1 MTVPRHHLLAALR
14 LARLRESR
22 PTGANSADRTHLP
35 VQSSPSFVSISS
47 PKPRGIIGDLRV
59 PKLPHPIPSPQK
71 KAKKKEYPSANPRP
85 KASRQGRKG
94 DHPLPSSGPHH
105 TQHLDPCDL
114 LQQLQNSI
122 HTRPLQPTLL
132 LRTAKQPGN
141 PNPIARSPSGSVRLR
156 LHRRGHTAHCAC
168 SAFFFIYPYSCCARS
183 SRSFHPIFLPP
194 STRLV
199 RYGTVRPHLYPC
211 VRFTAL
217 HRPWR
222 KFSFVKTK
230 TGPRS
235 FTLRGL
241 ASQPASLAI

>member
-71 KAKKKEYPSANPRP
+71 TKKKRSTLLRIHGPRP
-85 KASRQGRKG
+85 QGKAGREIIPSPPR
-94 DHPLPSSGPHH
+94 DHTTHNTLIRAIFYNNYK
-105 TQHLDPCDL
+105 TQYL
-114 LQQLQNSI
+114 

-132 LRTAKQPGN
+132 LLAAKQPGNPN

-168 SAFFFIYPYSCCARS
+168 SAFFSSILIRAALARPDHFIPS
-183 SRSFHPIFLPP
+183 SSLP
-194 STRLV
+194 RLDS
-199 RYGTVRPHLYPC
+199 YGTVPC
-211 VRFTAL
+211 GPICTRVFGSL
-217 HRPWR
+217 HC
-222 KFSFVKTK
+222 
-230 TGPRS
+230 TGPGENS
-235 FTLRGL
+235 P
-241 ASQPASLAI
+241 S